1 MTIKKLIA
9 AALSML
15 LIISIL
21 PLFAALTPVSAAD
34 DEPSF
39 SDAKSAFLY
48 SFDNKSPVWTKNADD
63 PVYPCSTVKLMTGIV
78 ALENLRDRLDETV
91 TVTNEMLVNVSG
103 NNIKLAVGDKVKIG
117 DMLGVL
123 LVNGAN
129 DAAYVLAI
137 CTAGSVSSFVQM
149 MNEKAASLGAS
160 GTYYT
165 NPTGMHDESMVTTAR
180 DTCTIA
186 LYAYNLSGFMDYDSA
201 LKYTFTV
208 SGTQSTVYNRNCLL
222 SLYYDQNYYYD
233 KAVGMNAGSTY
244 EGGYCVVTTASN
256 GEMSY
261 LAVVMDADSVDDK
274 IMSYVNAQNMFE
286 WAFASYMY
294 LDVLSPETVVCEVPV
309 NLSVGI
315 DHITLVSGET
325 LSVYL
330 PVDTD
335 IEKEITLS
343 FTTNED
349 ELTAPIEKGQLVGRV
364 TALYHGEPIGTADLI
379 STVDVERSDLLFGLS
394 KISAFTKSTFFV
406 ATLITAIILSIAFI
420 IGKAIYLK
428 HKKPHNYR

>member
-1 MTIKKLIA
+1 MKLKKLIA
-9 AALSML
+9 VLLSLCCLTAL
-15 LIISIL
+15 IPI
-21 PLFAALTPVSAAD
+21 FAALTPVSAAD

-39 SDAKSAFLY
+39 SDAKSAYLY
-48 SFDNKSPVWTKNADD
+48 SFDSNQAVWMKNADD

-78 ALENLRDRLDETV
+78 ALEALRDRLDETV
-91 TVTNEMLVNVSG
+91 TVTNEMLVNVAG
-103 NNIKLAVGDKVKIG
+103 NNVKLAVGDKVKIG

-129 DAAYVLAI
+129 DAAYVLAV
-137 CTAGSVSSFVQM
+137 TAAGSVTAFVQM
-149 MNEKAASLGAS
+149 MNEKAASIGAS

-165 NPTGMHDESMVTTAR
+165 NPTGMHDASMVTTAR
-180 DTCTIA
+180 DVCTVA

-208 SGTQSTVYNRNCLL
+208 SGKESTVYNRNCLL

-256 GEMSY
+256 GSLTY
-261 LAVVMDADSVDDK
+261 LAVVMDADESEGR
-274 IMSYVNAQNMFE
+274 IMSYVNATRMFE
-286 WAFASYMY
+286 WAFASFMY

-309 NLSVGI
+309 SLAVGI

-335 IEKEITLS
+335 VENEISLS

-364 TALYHGEPIGTADLI
+364 TALYQGEPIGTADLI
-379 STVDVERSDLLFGLS
+379 STVDVERSDLLFALS
-394 KISAFTKSTFFV
+394 KISAFTKSTFFIAALIAAAVLSV
-406 ATLITAIILSIAFI
+406 AYV

-428 HKKPHNYR
+428 KKRPHNYR